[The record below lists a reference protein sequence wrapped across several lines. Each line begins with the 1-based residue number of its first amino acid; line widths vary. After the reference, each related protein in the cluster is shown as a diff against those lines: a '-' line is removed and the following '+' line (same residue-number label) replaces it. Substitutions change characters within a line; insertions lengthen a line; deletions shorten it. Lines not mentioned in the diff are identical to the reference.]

1 MTDDNYRI
9 LAKMS
14 ITLHAG
20 HGGDPNERKRA
31 IGLITDGFHQCKA
44 IHSGLVSENAQHLN
58 VSQMTKDH
66 YLSRKKCAIKIFE
79 MIDTGATIDE
89 LAAVIIEACNVHYVT
104 KRENLD
110 LIPYQKNTALYPTW
124 QEQYAAAGIKLVP
137 YVKKSN
143 KKYVYIINGIEY
155 SRLIDAAMENDCTI
169 NDVYYRCTKSKSK
182 YFSAWTVKQIEE

>member
-1 MTDDNYRI
+1 MSDNYRI

-14 ITLHAG
+14 LTLHAG
-20 HGGDPNERKRA
+20 HGGDPDERKRA

-44 IHSGLVSENAQHLN
+44 IHSGLVSENAQHLK

-66 YLSRKKCAIKIFE
+66 YLSRKKGAIKIFE
-79 MIDTGATIDE
+79 MIDAGATIDE
-89 LAAVIIEACNVHYVT
+89 LTAFVIEVCNVHYVT

-137 YVKKSN
+137 YIKKSN
-143 KKYVYIINGIEY
+143 KKYVYIINEIEY
-155 SRLIDAAMENDCTI
+155 NSPNDAAIANDCKI
-169 NDVYYRCTKSKSK
+169 SDVYYRCIKSNSE
-182 YFSAWTVKQIEE
+182 YFSAWTIKQIKE

>member
-1 MTDDNYRI
+1 MSDNYRI

-14 ITLHAG
+14 ITLYAV
-20 HGGDPNERKRA
+20 HGQHPDERKRA
-31 IGLITDGFHQCKA
+31 IGLITDGLHQCKA
-44 IHSGLVSENAQHLN
+44 IHSGLVSENAQHLT
-58 VSQMTKDH
+58 VVQMTKDH
-66 YLSRKKCAIKIFE
+66 YLSRKKSAIKIFE
-79 MIDTGATIDE
+79 MIEDGATIDE
-89 LAAVIIEACNVHYVT
+89 ITAFIIDACSVHYVT

-110 LIPYQKNTALYPTW
+110 LIQYQQNPELYPTW

-155 SRLIDAAMENDCTI
+155 NRLIDAAMENDCTI